1 MAKKGYQ
8 FDTET
13 FQIQP
18 DSVNVGPLN
27 FNLTPQIP
35 TDAVI
40 TAIDVKTYLRQVE
53 TTTYLI
59 DTSVV
64 APSVA
69 ANIVSLY
76 LKWPGSDYTGRHKIT
91 FKYTYTS
98 GGAVSVDDA
107 DFCCIEVIDI

>member
-1 MAKKGYQ
+1 MAKRGYQ

-27 FNLTPQIP
+27 FNLTPQLP
-35 TDAVI
+35 TGAVI

-91 FKYTYTS
+91 FKYTYTCE
-98 GGAVSVDDA
+98 GATSIDDA
-107 DFCCIEVIDI
+107 DFCCIQVGNI